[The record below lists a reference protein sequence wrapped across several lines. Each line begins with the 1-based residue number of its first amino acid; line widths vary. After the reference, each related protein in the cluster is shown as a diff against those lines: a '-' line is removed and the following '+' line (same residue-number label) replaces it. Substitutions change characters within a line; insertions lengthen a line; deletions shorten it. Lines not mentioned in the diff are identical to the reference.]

1 MKQLPLAGNL
11 GLDNLIVLYDSNG
24 VTADGDLDKAMYENI
39 PDRFA
44 SMNWEVIKVKMAKI
58 LVKYLMPSKKPRRVK
73 NQF

>member
-1 MKQLPLAGNL
+1 MEGISYEAASLAGNL

-44 SMNWEVIKVKMAKI
+44 SMNWEVIKVKRWR
-58 LVKYLMPSKKPRRVK
+58 KYW
-73 NQF
+73 